1 MIKLGGSISL
11 EGFDSMEPAK
21 LVVAKKIIGIYAKKA
36 SESMGNLDSFNVLL
50 EGSNITVNVKAGE
63 KSSEAFAE
71 GENFFIA
78 LSKALSE
85 IEAKA
90 KA

>member
-1 MIKLGGSISL
+1 ML

-21 LVVAKKIIGIYAKKA
+21 LVVAKKIIGLYAKKTT
-36 SESMGNLDSFNVLL
+36 ELIGNLDSFNVLL
-50 EGSNITVNVKAGE
+50 EGNMVKVSAKAGE

-71 GENFFIA
+71 GENFFVA